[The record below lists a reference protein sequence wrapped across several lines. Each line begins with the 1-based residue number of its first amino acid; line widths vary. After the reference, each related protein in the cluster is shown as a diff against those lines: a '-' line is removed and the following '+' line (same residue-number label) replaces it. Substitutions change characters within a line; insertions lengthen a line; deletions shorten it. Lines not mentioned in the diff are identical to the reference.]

1 VNAGREDRAGR
12 LPVFATL
19 VIRLLHVLLDAFHGG
34 ARVSDPILLGILPMA
49 VRRIQLV
56 LGIILLLACGC
67 GHPAAPPPRADPGAA
82 VLEADPAT
90 TQAIRSDLSQIINE
104 ATIHY
109 IPLQYDYDEDLLEKL
124 DLLEN
129 RITGKDKAST
139 TRLLPKLDEA
149 EERDHLFET
158 VRRWEAATGKKLRAS
173 IDPLKADVA
182 ARKPGVPYHPEFHKK
197 FAAEF
202 DGLIKIEVLEARER
216 RNRQIHDKAD
226 AILQKYHSTHP
237 EIVTYFQKMIDE
249 PPYDRGAGSSQTP
262 ALTSPS
268 GVPKP

>member
-1 VNAGREDRAGR
+1 
-12 LPVFATL
+12 
-19 VIRLLHVLLDAFHGG
+19 
-34 ARVSDPILLGILPMA
+34 MA
-49 VRRIQLV
+49 VRGIQLV
-56 LGIILLLACGC
+56 LGIALLLACGC
-67 GHPAAPPPRADPGAA
+67 GHPAAPPRRVDPGAA
-82 VLEADPAT
+82 ALEADPAT

-104 ATIHY
+104 ATIHF

-129 RITGKDKAST
+129 RITGKDTAST

-182 ARKPGVPYHPEFHKK
+182 ARKPGIPYHPEFHKK

-202 DGLIKIEVLEARER
+202 DDLIKIEVLEARER
-216 RNRQIHDKAD
+216 RNREIHEKAKP
-226 AILQKYHSTHP
+226 ILEKFVTTHP
-237 EIVTYFQKMIDE
+237 EIVSYFQRMIDE
-249 PPYDRGAGSSQTP
+249 PPYDRGDGSAHVP
-262 ALTSPS
+262 ALTSPAS
-268 GVPKP
+268 QPKS